1 MNVPVEGRHNNPQSC
16 DAEADRGSP
25 KGSEAF
31 ARRPEFYE
39 QYWEDV
45 DHHFEYNFEAA
56 VQHRFPSICRVWG
69 SLRAPGRMLDWGCG
83 NGVLTYWMYE
93 NGFGS
98 EVLGVDVS
106 QTAVAY
112 ANKRFARTRLSFRQ
126 LAPGTSTQE
135 LGRFDALVC
144 SHVLEHLDDPIAAL
158 RDLRGLAE
166 WYVIEVPLESA
177 LVTNFLAAR
186 RGGSRSDNSV
196 GHVQFWNREG
206 FRAVVAAAGYYVVRD
221 NLYASSPFCRYV
233 GARKRSPQRALLALV
248 GTDIYS
254 RFMAV
259 NYTVLARVK

>member
-1 MNVPVEGRHNNPQSC
+1 MGVPVEGRHDNPQSC
-16 DAEADRGSP
+16 DAGADRGSP
-25 KGSEAF
+25 KDSEAF
-31 ARRPEFYE
+31 VCRQEFYE
-39 QYWEDV
+39 QYWEDG

-69 SLRAPGRMLDWGCG
+69 SLRSPGRVLDWGCG
-83 NGVLTYWMYE
+83 NGVLTYWMHE

-98 EVLGVDVS
+98 EILGVDVS
-106 QTAVAY
+106 EKAVAY
-112 ANKRFARTRLSFRQ
+112 ANACFARARLSFRPMV
-126 LAPGTSTQE
+126 PGASTQE

-158 RDLRGLAE
+158 RELRGLAE

-221 NLYASSPFCRYV
+221 NLYASSPSCRYV
-233 GARKRSPQRALLALV
+233 GPRKRALQRALLGLV

-254 RFMAV
+254 RLMAV